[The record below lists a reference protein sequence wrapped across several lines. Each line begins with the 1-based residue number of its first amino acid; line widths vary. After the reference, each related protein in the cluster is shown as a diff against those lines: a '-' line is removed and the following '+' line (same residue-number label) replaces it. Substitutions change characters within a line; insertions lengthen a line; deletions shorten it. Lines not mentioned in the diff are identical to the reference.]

1 MAQQQFD
8 HLVVAA
14 AGLANLNNE
23 VSSSNERLHMF
34 YQCEDCFVNGT
45 TTFLMK
51 NSTHWRDRHNR
62 TFLSMWEKS
71 NCKTSDQLRE
81 WITVR
86 ENRDNLN
93 HHCRA
98 NIYAKLN
105 VQYNDVID
113 KDTRKRIR
121 MNNFRAVMPLANE
134 SAGGAS
140 GGAGAS
146 AGAVGTSSSA
156 TSATCTVATSASS
169 TVITVIPSNSVANIV
184 WTPELRHKLIKH
196 VFFCN
201 ADPCK
206 SIDCQNLRHQISHVK
221 SNCTI
226 ALCVECASYHEN
238 ILTSHVKICKNNIC
252 PVPKCLETRTINTQM
267 VIDLTMD

>member
-23 VSSSNERLHMF
+23 DSSSNERLHMF

-86 ENRDNLN
+86 ENRDKLN
-93 HHCRA
+93 HHCKA

-105 VQYNDVID
+105 VQYDDIPS

-121 MNNFRAVMPLANE
+121 MNNFRAVMPLG
-134 SAGGAS
+134 AGV
-140 GGAGAS
+140 GAGA
-146 AGAVGTSSSA
+146 
-156 TSATCTVATSASS
+156 
-169 TVITVIPSNSVANIV
+169 VIPSHDVAKIV
-184 WTPELRHKLIKH
+184 STPEQRQKMRLIKH

-206 SIDCQNLRHQISHVK
+206 YIDCRNLRHQISHVK
-221 SNCTI
+221 SNCI
-226 ALCVECASYHEN
+226 IEHCVECASYHEN
-238 ILTSHVKICKNNIC
+238 ILTSHVKICKSDIC